1 MRNKDFYSL
10 DRWHKPFLENS
21 YVKTVGLGLLLSCA
35 GSPFTMAAISSG
47 STLPAFPGS
56 TRILEIAKLPADA
69 AV

>member
-35 GSPFTMAAISSG
+35 GSPFTMAAIPPPPM
-47 STLPAFPGS
+47 LM
-56 TRILEIAKLPADA
+56 L
-69 AV
+69 